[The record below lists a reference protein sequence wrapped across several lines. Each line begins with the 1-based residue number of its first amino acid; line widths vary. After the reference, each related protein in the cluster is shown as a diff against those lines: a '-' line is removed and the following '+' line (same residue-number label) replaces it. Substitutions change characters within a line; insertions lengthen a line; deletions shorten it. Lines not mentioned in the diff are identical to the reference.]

1 VEKKKT
7 TCSPRPSDERLEPG
21 KVTIYLMGKAYQVP
35 ASLTIMRAM
44 EETGYQFVRGAG
56 CRGGF
61 CGACATVFRTADT
74 YKLKVGLACQTVI
87 QDGMYLAQ
95 LPFYPANKATYDLAG
110 FGVQRSGTG
119 ARPPDPQSLG
129 PVLVQLYPEVMRCIS
144 CNSCTKICPQDIK
157 VMDYVNAAIR
167 GDIAKCSD
175 LSFNCVA
182 CGLCA
187 TRCPAEISQYH
198 VGMLARRLHGAYILK
213 RAPHTKQMTADIA
226 AGRFDAEL
234 DTLAKAST
242 DDLKARYAKREM
254 EK

>member
-1 VEKKKT
+1 MATKT
-7 TCSPRPSDERLEPG
+7 CTPKPTEGTPEAG

-61 CGACATVFRTADT
+61 CGACATVFRTTDT

-95 LPFYPANKATYDLAG
+95 LPFYPANKALYSLKDMKAAG
-110 FGVQRSGTG
+110 E
-119 ARPPDPQSLG
+119 L
-129 PVLVQLYPEVMRCIS
+129 LVQLYPEVMRCIS

-167 GDIAKCSD
+167 GDITKCAD

-198 VGMLARRLHGAYILK
+198 VGMLARRLQGAYLLK
-213 RAPHTKQMTADIA
+213 RAPHTKQMVEDIA
-226 AGRFDAEL
+226 AHKFDPEL
-234 DTLAKAST
+234 DTLTKAST

>member
-1 VEKKKT
+1 VEKTIKD
-7 TCSPRPSDERLEPG
+7 TCNPKQTGEGPESG
-21 KVTIYLMGKAYQVP
+21 KVVIYLMGKAYQVP
-35 ASLTIMRAM
+35 ANLTIMRAM

-61 CGACATVFRTADT
+61 CGACGTVYRTTDS

-87 QDGMYLAQ
+87 TNGMYLAQ
-95 LPFYPANKATYDLAG
+95 LPFYPANKAIYNLTELKAAG
-110 FGVQRSGTG
+110 Q
-119 ARPPDPQSLG
+119 
-129 PVLVQLYPEVMRCIS
+129 VLVQIYPEVMRCIS

-167 GDIAKCSD
+167 GDIAKCAD
-175 LSFNCVA
+175 LSFNCVS

-187 TRCPAEISQYH
+187 SRCPAEISQYH
-198 VGMLARRLHGAYILK
+198 VGMLARRLYGAYLAK
-213 RAPHTKQMTADIA
+213 RAPHTKAQVEAVTA
-226 AGRFDAEL
+226 GKFDADL
-234 DTLAKAST
+234 STLMKAST

>member
-1 VEKKKT
+1 MTKADSKCK
-7 TCSPRPSDERLEPG
+7 SEPAANT
-21 KVTIYLMGKAYQVP
+21 VTIYLMGKAYQVP

-61 CGACATVFRTADT
+61 CGACATVFRTTDS

-95 LPFYPANKATYDLAG
+95 LPFYPANKALYSLKDMKAAG
-110 FGVQRSGTG
+110 E
-119 ARPPDPQSLG
+119 L
-129 PVLVQLYPEVMRCIS
+129 LVQLYPETMRCIS

-167 GDIAKCSD
+167 GDIAKCAD

-198 VGMLARRLHGAYILK
+198 VGMLARRLFGAFILK

-226 AGRFDAEL
+226 ARKFDSDL
-234 DTLAKAST
+234 DTLTKAST

>member
-1 VEKKKT
+1 MAKN
-7 TCSPRPSDERLEPG
+7 TCIPKQTAEAPEPG

-35 ASLTIMRAM
+35 ANLTIMRAM

-61 CGACATVFRTADT
+61 CGACGTVFRTADS

-95 LPFYPANKATYDLAG
+95 LPFYPANKAIYDLADLKAAG
-110 FGVQRSGTG
+110 E
-119 ARPPDPQSLG
+119 
-129 PVLVQLYPEVMRCIS
+129 VLVQLYPETMRCIS

-167 GDIAKCSD
+167 GDIAKCAA
-175 LSFNCVA
+175 LSFNCVS

-187 TRCPAEISQYH
+187 SRCPAEISQHH
-198 VGMLARRLHGAYILK
+198 VGMLARRLNGAYLAK
-213 RAPHTKQMTADIA
+213 RAPHTA
-226 AGRFDAEL
+226 ARVVEINGHKYDVEL
-234 DTLAKAST
+234 KRLQATDLAGLK
-242 DDLKARYAKREM
+242 DLYAKRDM

>member
-1 VEKKKT
+1 VTESDSECKT
-7 TCSPRPSDERLEPG
+7 APAGGT
-21 KVTIYLMGKAYQVP
+21 VTIYLMGKAYQVP

-61 CGACATVFRTADT
+61 CGACATVFRTTDT

-95 LPFYPANKATYDLAG
+95 LPFYPANKALYSLKDLKAAG
-110 FGVQRSGTG
+110 E
-119 ARPPDPQSLG
+119 L
-129 PVLVQLYPEVMRCIS
+129 LVQLYPEVMRCIS

-167 GDIAKCSD
+167 GDIAKCAS

-187 TRCPAEISQYH
+187 TRCPAEISQHH
-198 VGMLARRLHGAYILK
+198 VGMLARRLHGAYLLK
-213 RAPHTKQMTADIA
+213 RAPHTKQMVEDIA
-226 AGRFDAEL
+226 ARKFDAEL
-234 DTLAKAST
+234 DALAKAST
-242 DDLKARYAKREM
+242 DDLKARYARREM

>member
-1 VEKKKT
+1 MTKQ
-7 TCSPRPSDERLEPG
+7 TCNPKPNDTQPAPG
-21 KVTIYLMGKAYQVP
+21 KVIIYLMGKAYEVP
-35 ASLTIMRAM
+35 ANLTIMRAM

-61 CGACATVFRTADT
+61 CGACATVYRTADS

-87 QDGMYLAQ
+87 ENGMYLAQ
-95 LPFYPANKATYDLAG
+95 LPFYPANKAIYDLKELKAAG
-110 FGVQRSGTG
+110 Q
-119 ARPPDPQSLG
+119 
-129 PVLVQLYPEVMRCIS
+129 VLVQLYPEVMRCIS

-157 VMDYVNAAIR
+157 VMDYVNAALR
-167 GDIAKCSD
+167 GDIARCAD

-198 VGMLARRLHGAYILK
+198 VGMLARRLYGAYLAP
-213 RAPHTKQMTADIA
+213 RAPHTKLRVEEVANHKY
-226 AGRFDAEL
+226 DAEL
-234 DTLAKAST
+234 QQLMTAPLDE
-242 DDLKARYAKREM
+242 LKARYNQREI

>member
-1 VEKKKT
+1 MAT
-7 TCSPRPSDERLEPG
+7 NNQAPSCSPKSTEGTPEAG

-35 ASLTIMRAM
+35 VSLTIMRAM

-61 CGACATVFRTADT
+61 CGACATVFRTVDS

-87 QDGMYLAQ
+87 EDGMYLAQ
-95 LPFYPANKATYDLAG
+95 LPFYPANKAGYNLLKMKAAG
-110 FGVQRSGTG
+110 E
-119 ARPPDPQSLG
+119 L
-129 PVLVQLYPEVMRCIS
+129 LVQLYPEVMRCIS

-167 GDIAKCSD
+167 GDIAKCAD

-187 TRCPAEISQYH
+187 SRCPAEISQYH
-198 VGMLARRLHGAYILK
+198 VGMLARRLFGAYMQK
-213 RAPHTKQMTADIA
+213 RDTHTVQMVADIA
-226 AGRFDAEL
+226 AGKFDADL
-234 DTLAKAST
+234 DVLTKATT

>member
-1 VEKKKT
+1 M
-7 TCSPRPSDERLEPG
+7 
-21 KVTIYLMGKAYQVP
+21 VTIYLMGKAYPVP
-35 ASLTIMRAM
+35 ADLTIMRAM
-44 EETGYQFVRGAG
+44 EETGHQFVRGAG

-61 CGACATVFRTADT
+61 CGACATVFRTADS

-95 LPFYPANKATYDLAG
+95 LPFYPANKALYSLKDLKAAG
-110 FGVQRSGTG
+110 E
-119 ARPPDPQSLG
+119 L
-129 PVLVQLYPEVMRCIS
+129 LVQLYPEVMRCIS

-167 GDIAKCSD
+167 GDIARCAD

-187 TRCPAEISQYH
+187 SRCPAEISQYH
-198 VGMLARRLHGAYILK
+198 VGMLARRLYGAYMLK
-213 RAPHTKQMTADIA
+213 RAPHTKQMVEAIA
-226 AGRFDAEL
+226 NHEFDAEL
-234 DTLAKAST
+234 DALTRVST